1 MMQEMYEWY
10 MDNLFP
16 EHRRQAIK
24 HAEKDARDRTKRLA
38 KRGSRQGSP
47 EMMTVEER
55 YQYLMDH
62 RMSRL
67 ISRSSGSG
75 LSKWDRI
82 GAPLVAST
90 IDWAI
95 IINPIG
101 PGGWQDPK
109 GRRMKLQAV
118 KRQYDRYH
126 EYSN

>member
-16 EHRRQAIK
+16 EHKRQAIK
-24 HAEKDARDRTKRLA
+24 HAEKDSRDRKKRLA
-38 KRGSRQGSP
+38 KGGSRQGLL
-47 EMMTVEER
+47 ELTTMEER

-82 GAPLVAST
+82 GSPLFAST
-90 IDWAI
+90 VDWAL
-95 IINPIG
+95 IINPYT
-101 PGGWQDPK
+101 PPK
-109 GRRMKLQAV
+109 SKWRAV
-118 KRQYDRYH
+118 SRQYERYQ

>member
-10 MDNLFP
+10 MDSLFP

-24 HAEKDARDRTKRLA
+24 HAEKDARDRKKRLA
-38 KRGSRQGSP
+38 NRGSRQGP
-47 EMMTVEER
+47 LKLTTVEQR

-82 GAPLVAST
+82 GSPLVAST

-109 GRRMKLQAV
+109 GRRMKLQAA

>member
-16 EHRRQAIK
+16 EHKRQAIK
-24 HAEKDARDRTKRLA
+24 HAEKDSRDRKKRLA
-38 KRGSRQGSP
+38 KGGSRQGSL
-47 EMMTVEER
+47 ELTTMEER

-82 GAPLVAST
+82 GSPLFAST
-90 IDWAI
+90 VDWAL
-95 IINPIG
+95 IINPYT
-101 PGGWQDPK
+101 PPK
-109 GRRMKLQAV
+109 SKWRAV
-118 KRQYDRYH
+118 SRQYERYQ